1 MQVFQPGDEVLL
13 GLPLAVKGTGSSFQ
27 RFLLERV
34 DRSKRKLFDYCRFVL
49 LSPVPAVYAGMFD
62 PSSEDPEFVPPGYL
76 EFQSRADD
84 VLLRVV
90 EDGLGGFRGTG
101 EQSMVD
107 HVPVPVGEVLHVW
120 LGPKSILVRRM
131 RRSS

>member
-34 DRSKRKLFDYCRFVL
+34 DRSKRNLFDYCRFVL
-49 LSPVPAVYAGMFD
+49 LSPVQAVYVGMFD
-62 PSSEDPEFVPPGYL
+62 QSSEFVPAGYL

-90 EDGLGGFRGTG
+90 EDGLGGFRGAG

-107 HVPVPVGEVLHVW
+107 HVPVPVGEVLHAW
-120 LGPKSILVRRM
+120 MGPRPILVRRM
-131 RRSS
+131 RRSG